1 LNTGLGVAR
10 GGKRIGDVG
19 APTDDLLVLVVV
31 EDSGNL
37 MALERAKARGGGVSW
52 KLTFCLV
59 WLPAPGHSVMMS
71 SLASVFV
78 AKAKATP
85 EKVVPWER
93 VSGWSDG

>member
-37 MALERAKARGGGVSW
+37 MALERAKAKGV
-52 KLTFCLV
+52 
-59 WLPAPGHSVMMS
+59 
-71 SLASVFV
+71 
-78 AKAKATP
+78 
-85 EKVVPWER
+85 
-93 VSGWSDG
+93 